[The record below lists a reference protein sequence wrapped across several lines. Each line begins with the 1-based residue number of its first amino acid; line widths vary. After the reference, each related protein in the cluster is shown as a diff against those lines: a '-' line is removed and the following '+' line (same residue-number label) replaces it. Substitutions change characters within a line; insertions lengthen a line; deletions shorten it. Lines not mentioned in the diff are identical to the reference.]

1 MDRAYSLFEIKEID
15 EEKRIVRGI
24 ATTPATDRMED
35 IVDPM
40 GGVHSGYL
48 PFLWQHQSREAAVGE
63 VVLAKPTSK
72 GIPVEVHIESD
83 DVPGILKDRLDYAWR
98 SIKKRLV
105 RGLSIGFRALEV
117 EPIKDTYGL
126 HFKKWEWL
134 ELSAVTIPANAEAT
148 IQSVKSY
155 DTKLRAASGTSGDP
169 QSPGVP
175 GTVRHLKSQPRRRT
189 MLVLTVADNIANL
202 EASREAATQRMEAIA
217 TKVADEGRTK
227 DDAEREEYDT
237 LRDDIAGIDSE
248 LKDLRDLERI
258 QGKAK
263 AVDGTSTDDASTSRS
278 TRVVSRSDETLEPGI
293 EFARFAMCQAA
304 AKGDAEKALK
314 FAERHYPRQ
323 KRAITVLRAANDAG
337 MSVHKYITNLVEKA
351 SIPAGTT
358 AGETWAGPL
367 LAHNDF
373 ASDFLDY
380 LRPRTIIGQFG
391 QGGIPALARIPFNV
405 NIKGQTSGGSASWVG
420 QGKPK
425 PVTKYD
431 FSSVYHGFYKI
442 AAISVITEELIRFSD
457 PSAERLVRDG
467 LAGSVIER
475 MDTDFVDPDHAAAA
489 GVSPASITNGLTPI
503 GSTGADADDVRAD
516 IAALWAD
523 AITANLPLTSAVYI
537 TTPAAGLNLSLLRTL
552 TGAREFPDIRIN
564 GGTLDGI
571 PVITSNY
578 VPAGD
583 FILAFASEIWLSDDG
598 VVTVDA
604 SREASIEMLDSSLV
618 QDATV
623 PTATSLVSMYQT
635 DSVALRAHRFINWSK
650 RRAQAVAYIAD
661 AAWATITS

>member
-1 MDRAYSLFEIKEID
+1 MDRAYSLIEIKSVNEDLREI
-15 EEKRIVRGI
+15 EGI
-24 ATTPATDRMED
+24 ASTPTTDRMGDVVEPLGAKFN
-35 IVDPM
+35 VP
-40 GGVHSGYL
+40 L
-48 PFLWQHQSREAAVGE
+48 PFLWQHESRESAVGN
-63 VVLAKPTSK
+63 VIWAKPTK
-72 GIPVEVHIESD
+72 NGIPVKIKIESD

-98 SIKKRLV
+98 SIKKGLV
-105 RGLSIGFRALEV
+105 RGLSIGFKGIDV
-117 EPIKDTYGL
+117 EPIKDTFGL
-126 HFKKWEWL
+126 RFKTWEWL
-134 ELSAVTIPANAEAT
+134 ELSAVTIPANADAT
-148 IQSVKSY
+148 IATIKSI
-155 DTKLRAASGTSGDP
+155 DLKLRAAFGTSGET

-175 GTVRHLKSQPRRRT
+175 GTVRHLTSQPRRRT
-189 MLVLTVADNIANL
+189 MKVLTVADNIANL
-202 EASREAATQRMEAIA
+202 EASREAAKERMEAIA

-227 DDAEREEYDT
+227 DDSEREEYDT
-237 LRDDIAGIDSE
+237 LRDDIAGIDGE

-258 QGKAK
+258 QSRAK
-263 AVDGTSTDDASTSRS
+263 PVDGTGSDDASTSRS
-278 TRVVSRSDETLEPGI
+278 TRVVTRSDETLEPGI
-293 EFARFAMCQAA
+293 EFARFAMCLAA
-304 AKGDAEKALK
+304 AKGETDKALRLAEK
-314 FAERHYPRQ
+314 HYPKQ
-323 KRAITVLRAANDAG
+323 KRALSVLRAADSAE
-337 MSVHKYITNLVEKA
+337 MTVHKYITNLVEKA
-351 SIPAGTT
+351 AIPAGTT
-358 AGETWAGPL
+358 AHETWAGPL

-373 ASDFLDY
+373 AGDFLDY

-391 QGGIPALARIPFNV
+391 QGGVPALAQIPFNV
-405 NIKGQTSGGSASWVG
+405 NVKGQTSGGSASWVG

-431 FSSVYHGFYKI
+431 FTSVYHGFYKI

-503 GSTGADADDVRAD
+503 GSTGSDAEDVRAD
-516 IAALWAD
+516 IAALWREALE
-523 AITANLPLTSAVYI
+523 ANLPLTSAVYI

-578 VPAGD
+578 VPAGG

-618 QDATV
+618 QDATA
-623 PTATSLVSMYQT
+623 PTPTSLVSMYQT

-661 AAWATITS
+661 AAWATIQS